1 MKMTRNRK
9 IKSFTQLAEYIV
21 GDSGDVFLLFAD
33 LCGSTAYKE
42 KCFSQGTPDFVW
54 ISRQLIFLQRTNE
67 LIKKY
72 QGVTVK
78 TSGDGLFA
86 YFPVTALPKEII
98 ICAME
103 VIQAFQKLKSFQG
116 DSKIEV
122 KVSIDF
128 GPTYNGAVINSRL
141 YDPIGTS
148 VDRCAR
154 LNSIAK
160 NNEIFFSQQFLE
172 TINDQ
177 KGLESEYSIQNSEA
191 DLKGI
196 GKTKYYKIFLK

>member
-1 MKMTRNRK
+1 MTITRNKK
-9 IKSFTQLAEYIV
+9 IESFTQLAEDIV
-21 GDSGDVFLLFAD
+21 GDCGDVFLFFAD

-42 KCFSQGTPDFVW
+42 KCFTQGIPDFVW
-54 ISRQLIFLQRTNE
+54 ISRQLIFLQRIND
-67 LIKKY
+67 LIKEY
-72 QGVTVK
+72 NGITVK

-86 YFPVTALPKEII
+86 YFPVTVPPKKII
-98 ICAME
+98 VCAME
-103 VIQAFQKLKSFQG
+103 VLQAFKKLKSFQG

-128 GPTYNGAVINSRL
+128 GPTYNGTVINSKL

-154 LNSIAK
+154 LNSEAK
-160 NNEIFFSQQFLE
+160 SNEILFSQQFLE
-172 TINDQ
+172 SINDL
-177 KGLESEYSIQNSEA
+177 KAFERTYLIENFEA

-196 GKTKYYKIFLK
+196 GKTKYYKISKK